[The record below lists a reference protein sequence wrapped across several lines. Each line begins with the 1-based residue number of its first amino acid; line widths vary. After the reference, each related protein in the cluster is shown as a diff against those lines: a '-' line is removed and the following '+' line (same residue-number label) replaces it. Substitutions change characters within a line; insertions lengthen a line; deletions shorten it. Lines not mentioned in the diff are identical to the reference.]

1 MSLDEFEKEVA
12 FTEINIPAEKEEKE
26 AVMETVVT
34 CPICSAPIASASE
47 LVINRHIDECL
58 SMKFLNEEEQKKAPP
73 PKMPR
78 KSLPAY
84 PQA

>member
-12 FTEINIPAEKEEKE
+12 FPEIDIPVEKE
-26 AVMETVVT
+26 AVVETVVT